1 VAKTHKM
8 PCLDMSFSTK
18 EPLIIFRTRALLLV
32 ALLQKMT
39 CNLSHA
45 MSLGHPVE
53 RARRVN
59 RDIETYSDSKSK
71 TRMHIASHASHVERD
86 AYAH

>member
-1 VAKTHKM
+1 
-8 PCLDMSFSTK
+8 
-18 EPLIIFRTRALLLV
+18 
-32 ALLQKMT
+32 
-39 CNLSHA
+39 

-71 TRMHIASHASHVERD
+71 TRMHIASHARSIFSGSFMENDLQLRGSYESSPPCSKSKTRMHIASHASHVERH